1 MVRAVPSTPS
11 KPRCAAARRRQLAG
25 LAFVAPWLLG
35 LGGFMLYPI
44 AASLYYSFCEYSVLQ
59 SPQWIGPGNYADLFT
74 DELFWK
80 ALSNTLRFAM
90 WSLPLGV
97 GLSFAVAALLNTGVR
112 GLAAFRTFFF
122 LPALVPL
129 VALAVLWLWIFN
141 GEYGVLNQAVEQL
154 DRWLTYALD
163 WPHPLLKGPGW
174 LSDPVWALS
183 ALVIMSLWGVGN
195 AMVIYLAALQEVPT
209 HLYEAAELDGAG
221 WVQKV
226 RHVAIPSVSPVILF
240 NLIMGIIGTLQ
251 YFAVPYVISPEG
263 SPARSIYFLTMYLYD
278 NAFTYLRMGYACA
291 MAWILFIIIFV
302 LTLLALRVSRRFVYY
317 EGE

>member
-1 MVRAVPSTPS
+1 VATRASG
-11 KPRCAAARRRQLAG
+11 RRQLTG
-25 LAFVAPWLLG
+25 LAFISPWLIG
-35 LGGFMLYPI
+35 LGGLMLYPI
-44 AASLYYSFCEYSVLQ
+44 GASLYYSFCEYSVLQ
-59 SPQWIGPGNYADLFT
+59 PAQWVGTGNYVDLFT

-80 ALSNTLRFAM
+80 ALSNTLRFAL

-97 GLSFAVAALLNTGVR
+97 VLSFALAVLLNTGVR
-112 GLAAFRTFFF
+112 GMAVWRTFFF

-141 GEYGVLNQAVEQL
+141 GEYGILNQALAQL
-154 DRWLTYALD
+154 DRGIGALVGAT
-163 WPHPLLKGPGW
+163 HPLFRGPGW
-174 LSDPVWALS
+174 LSDPTYALA

-195 AMVIYLAALQEVPT
+195 AMVIYLAALQEVPE

-221 WVQKV
+221 WFQKV
-226 RHVAIPSVSPVILF
+226 RYVAIPSVSPVILF
-240 NLIMGIIGTLQ
+240 NLIMGIIGSLQ

-291 MAWILFIIIFV
+291 MAWILFVVILV
-302 LTLLALRVSRRFVYY
+302 LTLVALRVSRRFVYY

>member
-1 MVRAVPSTPS
+1 VTRRSSA
-11 KPRCAAARRRQLAG
+11 RRQLTG
-25 LAFVAPWLLG
+25 LAFISPWLIG
-35 LGGFMLYPI
+35 LGGLVLYPI
-44 AASLYYSFCEYSVLQ
+44 ALSLYYSFCEYSVLQ
-59 SPQWIGPGNYADLFT
+59 PAQWIGPGNYADLFT

-80 ALSNTLRFAM
+80 ALSNTLRFAL

-97 GLSFAVAALLNTGVR
+97 VLSFALAVLLNTGVR
-112 GLAAFRTFFF
+112 GMAVWRTFFF

-141 GEYGVLNQAVEQL
+141 GEYGILNQALAQV
-154 DRWLTYALD
+154 DRGLGALVGAT
-163 WPHPLLKGPGW
+163 HPLFRGPGW
-174 LSDPVWALS
+174 LSDPTYALS

-195 AMVIYLAALQEVPT
+195 AMVIYLAALQEVPE

-221 WVQKV
+221 WLQKV
-226 RHVAIPSVSPVILF
+226 RYVAIPSVSPVILF

-251 YFAVPYVISPEG
+251 VFAVPYVISPEG

-291 MAWILFIIIFV
+291 MAWILFLLILV
-302 LTLLALRVSRRFVYY
+302 LTYVALRVSRRFVYY
-317 EGE
+317 GGE